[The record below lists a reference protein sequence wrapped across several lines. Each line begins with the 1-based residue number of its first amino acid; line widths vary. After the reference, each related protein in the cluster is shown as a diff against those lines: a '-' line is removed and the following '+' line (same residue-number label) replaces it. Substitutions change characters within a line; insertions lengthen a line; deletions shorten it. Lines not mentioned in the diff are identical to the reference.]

1 MFLRAIVDE
10 VGMKIEEN
18 IGRIYI
24 PDLDPNGP
32 NKGKNTMT
40 AISSQIKQEI
50 A

>member
-1 MFLRAIVDE
+1 MRAIVDE
-10 VGMKIEEN
+10 VGMRIEEN
-18 IGRIYI
+18 IGKIYI

-40 AISSQIKQEI
+40 VITTEIKQEI